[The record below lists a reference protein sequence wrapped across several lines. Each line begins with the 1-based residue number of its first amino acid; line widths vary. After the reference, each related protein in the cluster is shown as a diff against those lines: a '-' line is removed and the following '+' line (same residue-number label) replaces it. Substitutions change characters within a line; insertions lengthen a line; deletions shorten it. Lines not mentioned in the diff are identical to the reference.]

1 MALMTVKA
9 TRRLTSVLLD
19 AVIVIEAHAL
29 GIWSNLVGKVD
40 ILVPSTVVRDEAF
53 YFNSKKREKRLAI
66 QISKSIKD
74 GEIMEVA
81 ATAEELRSLEGI
93 FDNATLQGLD
103 PGELEALALL
113 KSGKIKGALFCTADG
128 AAIRALALMGHS
140 ELGISLERLLQEVGL
155 QKPLDRQYKEDFF
168 RYHLTRGQQDRITG
182 IGLKK

>member
-1 MALMTVKA
+1 MVLMTAKVTKK
-9 TRRLTSVLLD
+9 LTSVLLD
-19 AVIVIEAHAL
+19 AVIVIEVHAL
-29 GIWSNLVGKVD
+29 GIWSNLVGKVE

-53 YFNSKKREKRLAI
+53 YFNSKEKEKRLAI
-66 QISKSIKD
+66 QISKSIQD
-74 GEIMEVA
+74 GEIMEVTA
-81 ATAEELRSLEGI
+81 AAEELRSLEGI
-93 FDNATLQGLD
+93 FDYATLHGLD

-113 KSGKIKGALFCTADG
+113 KSRQIVGTLLCTADG

>member
-9 TRRLTSVLLD
+9 TRKLTSVLLD

-29 GIWSNLVGKVD
+29 GIWSNLVGKVE
-40 ILVPSTVVRDEAF
+40 ILIPSTVVRDEAF
-53 YFNSKKREKRLAI
+53 YFNSKKKEKRLAI

-74 GEIMEVA
+74 GEIKEVS
-81 ATAEELRSLEGI
+81 ATAEDLRSLGGI

-113 KSGKIKGALFCTADG
+113 KSCKIGDILFCTADG
-128 AAIRALALMGHS
+128 AAIRALALMGNS
-140 ELGISLERLLQEVGL
+140 ELGISLERLLQKVGL
-155 QKPLDRQYKEDFF
+155 QNPLTRQYKEDFF
-168 RYHLTRGQQDRITG
+168 RYHLTKGQQDRITG